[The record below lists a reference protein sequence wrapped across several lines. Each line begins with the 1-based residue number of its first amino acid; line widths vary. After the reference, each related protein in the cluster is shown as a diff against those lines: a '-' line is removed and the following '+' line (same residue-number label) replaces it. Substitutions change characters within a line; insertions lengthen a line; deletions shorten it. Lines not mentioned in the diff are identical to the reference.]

1 MDIHDSIEEI
11 QKQLGYKV
19 SPVGSCHG
27 FSLRWLEACL
37 LNEENIF
44 DARILKIVNEFD
56 TLTKAIKE
64 AQKKQ
69 VKERTENDMQL
80 LDIPAFY
87 ESLELYQMPDHHSSL
102 FGAVLHQVDVKKIS
116 SLASSEKILSQGGL
130 EEIASDIY
138 SIIDVKT
145 YLDELE
151 QLTEKNC
158 FSSEDTIG
166 IVLASV
172 DHTNAIIY
180 TPSVGWKFMD
190 INRYP
195 SRTFPVGSTLE
206 LTNVIKENFSLV
218 SENEYLVFNMSIFT
232 NFMKD
237 EKTQLLKELLGSL
250 KTEHSK
256 SRIIPEPEKAI
267 YLAEVAAKHGDAAL
281 ITQLYTA
288 SSLGIKND
296 NGITMHYIAA
306 QNGHSNVI
314 DALGL
319 LGIDFDEAND
329 DGATAVFIAAAND
342 HGHVIGQLASYGAN
356 LDASYNNKTAVYVAT
371 YLDNFEAIKALAD
384 SEADFDLTSCAD
396 IPPPI
401 FIAIEKGHAKI
412 LTYFIRCGADL
423 NLVYDNATPLFGA
436 ALLGQTEIVKKLIK
450 APKTDLDISCI
461 DSIDDLVNLL
471 GDEVIPRIDTFRKKQ
486 LDLNKIKVTAYDIAL
501 IRGHDEIAQLIE
513 QERDKR
519 VLQMSLSQQKGLSFF
534 EDQDPS
540 LKKRKR
546 QTEEET
552 NKHPKED
559 RSSNNNTNHQF

>member
-1 MDIHDSIEEI
+1 MDVHDSIEEI

-64 AQKKQ
+64 AQKKPI
-69 VKERTENDMQL
+69 KELTENDMQL

-87 ESLELYQMPDHHSSL
+87 ESLELYQMPTHHSSL
-102 FGAVLHQVDVKKIS
+102 FGVVLHQVDVKKIS

-138 SIIDVKT
+138 SAIEVKT

-151 QLTEKNC
+151 QLTKKNC
-158 FSSEDTIG
+158 FSSEDIIG
-166 IVLASV
+166 IVLAHV

-190 INRYP
+190 INLYP
-195 SRTFPVGSTLE
+195 AQIFPAGSTLE
-206 LTNVIKENFSLV
+206 LTNAIKESFSLV

-232 NFMKD
+232 NFMKN
-237 EKTQLLKELLGSL
+237 EKIQLLKELLGSL

-267 YLAEVAAKHGDAAL
+267 YLAEVAAKHGDATL
-281 ITQLYTA
+281 ITQLYTTG
-288 SSLGIKND
+288 SLGIKNS
-296 NGITMHYIAA
+296 NGITMHYFAA

-314 DALGL
+314 DALGRF
-319 LGIDFDEAND
+319 GIDFDEANN
-329 DGATAVFIAAAND
+329 DGATAIFIAAAND
-342 HGHVIGQLASYGAN
+342 YGHVIKQLAYYRAN
-356 LDASYNNKTAVYVAT
+356 LNVSYNNKTAVYVAT

-384 SEADFDLTSCAD
+384 CGADLDLTPCAD

-401 FIAIEKGHAKI
+401 FIAIQKGHAKI

-423 NLVYDNATPLFGA
+423 NLVYDNSTPLFVA
-436 ALLGQTEIVKKLIK
+436 ALLGKTEMVKQLIK
-450 APKTDLDISCI
+450 TPKTDLDISCI
-461 DSIDDLVNLL
+461 DSIDDLLKL
-471 GDEVIPRIDTFRKKQ
+471 TGDELIPQIDTFLKKQ
-486 LDLNKIKVTAYDIAL
+486 LDSNEIKVTAYDIAL

-519 VLQMSLSQQKGLSFF
+519 VLQKSLSQQKGLSFF
-534 EDQDPS
+534 EDHEPS

-546 QTEEET
+546 QTDEET
-552 NKHPKED
+552 NKHHKGD
-559 RSSNNNTNHQF
+559 STLSNNLNHQF

>member
-44 DARILKIVNEFD
+44 DARVLKIVNEVD
-56 TLTKAIKE
+56 TLTEAIKE
-64 AQKKQ
+64 AQKKP
-69 VKERTENDMQL
+69 VKELTENDMQL

-87 ESLELYQMPDHHSSL
+87 ESLELYQMPDRHSSL
-102 FGAVLHQVDVKKIS
+102 FGVVLHQVDVRKIS

-130 EEIASDIY
+130 EEIVSDIY
-138 SIIDVKT
+138 SAIEVKS

-151 QLTEKNC
+151 QLTKKNG

-166 IVLASV
+166 IVLASL

-180 TPSVGWKFMD
+180 TPNVGWKFMD
-190 INRYP
+190 INLYP
-195 SRTFPVGSTLE
+195 ARTFPVGSTLE
-206 LTNVIKENFSLV
+206 LTNTMKESFSLI

-232 NFMKD
+232 NFMKN

-250 KTEHSK
+250 KIEHSK

-281 ITQLYTA
+281 ITQLYTTG
-288 SSLGIKND
+288 SLSIKND

-314 DALGL
+314 DALGRL
-319 LGIDFDEAND
+319 EIDFDEANK

-342 HGHVIGQLASYGAN
+342 YGHVIQRLAYYGAN
-356 LDASYNNKTAVYVAT
+356 LNVSYNNKTAVYVAT
-371 YLDNFEAIKALAD
+371 YLDNVEAINALAD
-384 SEADFDLTSCAD
+384 SEADFDLTPCAD

-401 FIAIEKGHAKI
+401 FIAIQKGHAKI
-412 LTYFIRCGADL
+412 LTYFIRYGADL
-423 NLVYDNATPLFGA
+423 NLVYDNSTPLFVA
-436 ALLGQTEIVKKLIK
+436 SLLGQTELVKKLIES
-450 APKTDLDISCI
+450 PRTELDISCI
-461 DSIDDLVNLL
+461 DSSDDLFNLM
-471 GDEVIPRIDTFRKKQ
+471 GDEYIPRIDTFLTKQ
-486 LDLNKIKVTAYDIAL
+486 LDSNEIKVTAYDIAL
-501 IRGHDEIAQLIE
+501 IRGHDEITQLIE
-513 QERDKR
+513 QESDKR
-519 VLQMSLSQQKGLSFF
+519 VHQKSLSQQKSLSFF

-546 QTEEET
+546 QIDEET
-552 NKHPKED
+552 NKHPKGD
-559 RSSNNNTNHQF
+559 STSNNSL